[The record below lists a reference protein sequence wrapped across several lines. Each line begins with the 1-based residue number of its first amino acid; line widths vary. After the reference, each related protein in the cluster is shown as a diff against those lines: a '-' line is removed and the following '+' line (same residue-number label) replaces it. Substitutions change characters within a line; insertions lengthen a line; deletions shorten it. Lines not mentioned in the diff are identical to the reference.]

1 MMKTRLLS
9 LITAAVVLV
18 AGVWG
23 AALLAAPTA
32 SALTQDEALYVTLL
46 TDEGI
51 GPRPGYSWND
61 LFFLG
66 HAIAYDLRSGAD
78 LGVVTYRLWENA
90 PYLDMDGASSVVA
103 ASVVAFAPELV
114 PIYIDESPPGDM
126 VA

>member
-18 AGVWG
+18 AGVLG
-23 AALLAAPTA
+23 GALLAAPTA

-61 LFFLG
+61 LILLG